1 MCVKLSEIRRG
12 ASQRWR
18 AAAPAGRHA
27 ADVFARV
34 RAVGSGD
41 RSDSGRRRIRAQK
54 LETRSVAEPANA
66 SCTQIGMRVAEICQ
80 RLK

>member
-1 MCVKLSEIRRG
+1 MCKIVRNSRG

-41 RSDSGRRRIRAQK
+41 RSDSGRQRIRAQK